1 MLKCN
6 INHTFKN
13 KKMKKAL
20 QIPAKIIFI
29 FSLLSLIYFCIHGE
43 KTPIIYSLFGVVN
56 GFILLAYSFEVFDA
70 KDFSVEGICYTLW
83 YISGNVISMGSEN
96 IIFFI
101 IFLIGSILFIY
112 LKGKSF
118 LQKIRFGYSD

>member
-1 MLKCN
+1 MLKRN
-6 INHTFKN
+6 INHTFKS

-43 KTPIIYSLFGVVN
+43 KTPIIYSLIGVVN
-56 GFILLAYSFEVFDA
+56 GFILLAFSFDVFDA
-70 KDFSVEGICYTLW
+70 KDFSVEGICYMLL
-83 YISGNVISMGSEN
+83 YVSLNMISIGGER

-101 IFLIGSILFIY
+101 LFLGSILFIY
-112 LKGKSF
+112 LKGKIL
-118 LQKIRFGYSD
+118 LQKIRVWYSD